1 MNPTENAS
9 NIIIAMINNNYIA
22 TPEQVSEAYK
32 VIYSAI
38 VNPLD

>member
-1 MNPTENAS
+1 MNAVENVS
-9 NIIIAMINNNYIA
+9 NIIIAMINKDYIA